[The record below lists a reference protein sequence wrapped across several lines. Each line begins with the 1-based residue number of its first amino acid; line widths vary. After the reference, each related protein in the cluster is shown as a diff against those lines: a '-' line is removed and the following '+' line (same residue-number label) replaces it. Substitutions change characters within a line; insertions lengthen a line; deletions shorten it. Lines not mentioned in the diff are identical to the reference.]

1 MRSFCRKLPVYLLGA
16 LLLLAAQNPVRS
28 DAKGLDAD
36 TRAAILAK
44 LKKAEGKRGTAGCVI
59 LDLDSGE
66 SLLSYKADSALIP
79 ASNMKL
85 VTTLSA
91 LDQLGGDFEFITRVL
106 ADGSVAN
113 GRLDGNLC
121 VFGGGD
127 PNLSGRFY
135 DNDPLALFKQWA
147 AQLKQAGI
155 SSVSGDLKYDST
167 LFGGESFCEGW
178 PQDDQYIKWYC
189 AEVSALAFNDN
200 CVGIR
205 VTPTSAG
212 KPAKIEVIPETAY
225 VTIVNQTRT
234 APGRKGAEIGIVRP
248 RGENTITVK
257 GTVYEQ
263 ATWGYSV
270 DVSVHDPAA
279 YAATVIKETLAREG
293 ISVQGAIKPVT
304 LSNEDLQR
312 CTLLVEH
319 RSTLL
324 QALKPINTN
333 SQNLHAEML
342 FRQLGLRYSGKGT
355 FKTGRAAV
363 ESYLREQKLLTDGV
377 HIEDGSGL
385 ARDNRVTPS
394 LMVKLLKRAAA
405 DERFEVLRDSLAV
418 GGEAGTLEKRLT
430 DKSVKGK
437 VFAKTGYINNVRALS
452 GYLFTGTRR
461 YAFSILMNDCVYT
474 RQMQDE
480 ILITLA
486 KAAE

>member
-1 MRSFCRKLPVYLLGA
+1 MRLFSRNLPFYLLGA

-28 DAKGLDAD
+28 DNAGLDAT
-36 TRAAILAK
+36 TRSAILAK
-44 LKKAEGKRGTAGCVI
+44 LQKAEGKRGTAGCVI

-66 SLLSYKADSALIP
+66 TLLSHNADTALIP

-85 VTTLSA
+85 VTTLTA
-91 LDQLGGDFEFITRVL
+91 LDQLGGDFEFVTRVL
-106 ADGSVAN
+106 ADGKVEGGALN
-113 GRLDGNLC
+113 GDLL
-121 VFGGGD
+121 VIGGGD

-135 DNDPLALFKQWA
+135 ENDPLALFKAWA
-147 AQLKQAGI
+147 ARLKQTGI
-155 SSVSGDLKYDST
+155 TSISGDLKYDST

-205 VTPTSAG
+205 VIPTSAG
-212 KPAKIEVIPETAY
+212 KPAKIEVMPETAY
-225 VTIVNQTRT
+225 VTIVNETTT
-234 APGRKGAEIGIVRP
+234 ARGKKGAEIGIVRP

-263 ATWGYSV
+263 ATWGYFI
-270 DVSVHDPAA
+270 DVTVHDPAA
-279 YAATVIKETLAREG
+279 YAATVLKETLAREG
-293 ISVQGAIKPVT
+293 VSLKGAIKPVT
-304 LSNEDLQR
+304 LSNQDMQR
-312 CTLLVEH
+312 CTLLIEH
-319 RSTLL
+319 RASLL

-363 ESYLREQKLLTDGV
+363 EAYLTEQKLLTDGI

-385 ARDNRVTPS
+385 ARDNRVTPN
-394 LMVKLLKRAAA
+394 LLVKLLKRAAA
-405 DERFEVLRDSLAV
+405 DERFEALRDSLAV

-437 VFAKTGYINNVRALS
+437 VFAKTGYINNVRSLS
-452 GYLFTGTRR
+452 GYLFAGKRR
-461 YAFSILMNDCVYT
+461 FAFSMLMNDCVYT
-474 RQMQDE
+474 KQMQDE
-480 ILITLA
+480 ILEILA

>member
-1 MRSFCRKLPVYLLGA
+1 MRLFSRNLPVYLLA
-16 LLLLAAQNPVRS
+16 SLLLLAAQNTVRS
-28 DAKGLDAD
+28 DNAGLDAT
-36 TRAAILAK
+36 TRSAILAK

-66 SLLSYKADSALIP
+66 TLLSHNADSPLIP

-85 VTTLSA
+85 VTTLTA

-106 ADGSVAN
+106 ADGKVGE
-113 GRLDGNLC
+113 GRLQGDLC
-121 VFGGGD
+121 VIGGGD

-135 DNDPLALFKQWA
+135 ENDPLALFKAWA

-155 SSVSGDLKYDST
+155 TSVSGDLKYDST

-200 CVGIR
+200 CIGIR

-212 KPAKIEVIPETAY
+212 KPAKIETIPETSY
-225 VTIVNQTRT
+225 VTVVNQTTT

-263 ATWGYSV
+263 ATWGYTV

-293 ISVQGAIKPVT
+293 ISVQGGIKPVT
-304 LSNEDLQR
+304 LTNEDLQR

-319 RSTLL
+319 RASLL

-363 ESYLREQKLLTDGV
+363 EAYLTEQKLLTDGI

-385 ARDNRVTPS
+385 ARDNRVTPN
-394 LMVKLLKRAAA
+394 LLVKLLKRAAA
-405 DERFEVLRDSLAV
+405 DERFEALRDSLAV
-418 GGEAGTLEKRLT
+418 GGEEGTLEKRLT

-452 GYLFTGTRR
+452 GYLFAGKRR
-461 YAFSILMNDCVYT
+461 FAFSMLMNDCVYT
-474 RQMQDE
+474 KQMQDE
-480 ILITLA
+480 IIETLA